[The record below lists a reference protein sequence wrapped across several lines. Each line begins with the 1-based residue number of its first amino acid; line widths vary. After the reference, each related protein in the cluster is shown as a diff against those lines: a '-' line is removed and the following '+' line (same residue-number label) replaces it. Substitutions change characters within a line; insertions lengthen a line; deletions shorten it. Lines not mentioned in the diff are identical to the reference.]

1 MVEDTDKRDIC
12 TVSQRHPH
20 LLFPLSD
27 YISFV
32 ATIAAEEERTVIT
45 ADVAGAYLRAYMK
58 KFVLIQI
65 NKDESAILVEMY
77 PELAEY
83 LDDDGKLTA
92 ECVWFD

>member
-1 MVEDTDKRDIC
+1 
-12 TVSQRHPH
+12 
-20 LLFPLSD
+20 
-27 YISFV
+27 
-32 ATIAAEEERTVIT
+32 
-45 ADVAGAYLRAYMK
+45 MK